1 MANDANIVRYTYE
14 VKATTLEFAID
25 TSVNALEPENGSTS
39 HESLPDWTRLDYH
52 QCACCPLNPAQT
64 RHCPAAV
71 RLHEALEAFHDLDSI
86 ESGNITVETKRR
98 NYVLR
103 CDLQSGLNSMIGL
116 IMATSGCPVVGQLRS
131 MATFHLPNS
140 SFAETL
146 YRAVGAYLI
155 KQYFILQEGR
165 EPDWKLEGL
174 QDFYGELEQLNH
186 AFSARISGISRGDAI
201 SNAMVMFFSTS
212 VVAASAIEEQLEEYR
227 DYFTGASLHSPDGD

>member
-14 VKATTLEFAID
+14 VKGATLEFTID
-25 TSVNALEPENGSTS
+25 TSLNALEPEAGGAATDA
-39 HESLPDWTRLDYH
+39 LPAWTRLDHH
-52 QCACCPLNPAQT
+52 QCACCPLDPAKT
-64 RHCPAAV
+64 SHCPAAV
-71 RLHEALEAFHDLDSI
+71 RLHEALEAFQDLDSV
-86 ESGNITVETKRR
+86 ETGKLTVETKRR
-98 NYVLR
+98 SYLLR

-116 IMATSGCPVVGQLRS
+116 TMATSGCPVVGQLRS

-146 YRAVGAYLI
+146 YRSVGAYLI
-155 KQYFILQEGR
+155 KQYFEMQAGG
-165 EPDWKLEGL
+165 EPDWALHGL

-212 VVAASAIEEQLEEYR
+212 VVAASAIEEQLEEYK
-227 DYFTGASLHSPDGD
+227 DYFTGTSLHSPDGD